1 MLEHEHEVR
10 GSVVSREGGLIHGN
24 KLFKSTQSVRTIKKS
39 PIITTASSQATG
51 NFARAVDI
59 SWLPAASRTYN
70 ISDDPR
76 DFLLVEIPAVTTE
89 IPNKNLQCF
98 SNSEV
103 LYFDPMRGR
112 QVFKTFVGAGC
123 HYEHQNKEPLK
134 AKGVIFDAVIIPV
147 PHYGIMKIH
156 LLAGWDRTKDRDL
169 VNDIDTGER
178 DGYSMGSIVQQF
190 IDSIT
195 GQSVGLEGGKYK
207 RGQVVDIQGDNHL
220 CFHYCTNSFFFEIS
234 SVATPADVTAIGH
247 KKGSFDLN
255 V

>member
-1 MLEHEHEVR
+1 MPDQGHEVR
-10 GSVVSREGGLIHGN
+10 GSVVRREGGLIPAH
-24 KLFKSTQSVRTIKKS
+24 KLYRDTMSERTIKKS
-39 PIITTASSQATG
+39 GLLTTASSQATG
-51 NFARAVDI
+51 NFARSVDI
-59 SWLPAASRTYN
+59 SWLPAASKTYN

-76 DFLLVEIPAVTTE
+76 DYLLTEIPAVTTE

-112 QVFKTFVGAGC
+112 QVFKTFVGSGC

-134 AKGVIFDAVIIPV
+134 AKGVIFDAIIIPV
-147 PHYGIMKIH
+147 PHYNVMKIH

-169 VNDIDTGER
+169 VQDIDSGER

-207 RGQVVDIQGDNHL
+207 RGQVVNIQGNNHL
-220 CFHYCTNSFFFEIS
+220 CFHYCTSSFFFEIS
-234 SVATPADVTAIGH
+234 SVAMPADVTAIGH
-247 KKGSFDLN
+247 KKGSFNLS